1 MNRTLALPALGIIV
15 VASLTGCATKT
26 YVRDQVSA
34 SEGRTGSRLAE
45 VVSTVEAHQGQI
57 AELQSADAQQKQRLD
72 ELSATARD
80 ALTRAEEAGKLA
92 KGSFVDE
99 VVLSDD
105 AAHFDF
111 ESAELSDAAKEALDA
126 FARKLKENNANVYIE
141 IQGHTDSSGPAAYNL
156 VLGRQRAEA
165 VRRYLHTADGVALHR
180 MSVFSYGAEQ
190 PIADNS
196 TREGRAKNR
205 RVTLVVLS

>member
-34 SEGRTGSRLAE
+34 SEGRIGSRLAE

-105 AAHFDF
+105 EVKFGF
-111 ESAELSDAAKEALDA
+111 ESDTLSDTAKAALDA
-126 FARKLKENNANVYIE
+126 FAGKLKENNANVYIE
-141 IQGHTDSSGPAAYNL
+141 IQGHTDSSGPEAYNL
-156 VLGRQRAEA
+156 ALGRERAEA
-165 VRRYLHTADGVALHR
+165 VRRYLHTSQGIPLHR
-180 MSVFSYGAEQ
+180 MSTFSYGSAK